1 MMRLIIRGLG
11 AKISGK
17 DVPRWGVFL
26 QISMGCTIWKE
37 MYLNGAKIGMTRARR
52 KGFYEGAVGI
62 LIAKY
67 LDEIYFYFVVLA
79 KDTPLVGFD
88 V

>member
-1 MMRLIIRGLG
+1 MTWRLNPRFLE
-11 AKISGK
+11 SGTK
-17 DVPRWGVFL
+17 WVVSL

-52 KGFYEGAVGI
+52 KGCSEVAVGI
-62 LIAKY
+62 LISKY
-67 LDEIYFYFVVLA
+67 LDEIYHYFVVLA
-79 KDTPLVGFD
+79 EDTTLVGFD